1 MNSKLASIALICNGT
16 DGDGQVLHM
25 PMHLHERT
33 YCLPPQGPPC
43 LPALQPA
50 DDCWT
55 ASPVES
61 PWDLNLTAKMLI
73 ESMEHMCTNQGCNK
87 TLSHQDLT
95 KHKEELCK
103 FRMVRCPGRDP
114 ECKVELPICTFNNHI
129 QNCKTTT
136 PAKFG
141 SILQRSL
148 LMVIAWIGN
157 LKWFTSTKKRIWFG

>member
-1 MNSKLASIALICNGT
+1 MVKCSICLCISTKGPIASRPKGHLVCRLCNQQMIAEL
-16 DGDGQVLHM
+16 
-25 PMHLHERT
+25 PHL
-33 YCLPPQGPPC
+33 YK
-43 LPALQPA
+43 
-50 DDCWT
+50 
-55 ASPVES
+55 S

-73 ESMEHMCTNQGCNK
+73 ESMEHMCTNQGCKK

-114 ECKVELPICTFNNHI
+114 ECKVELPICTLNNQI

-136 PAKFG
+136 PAKFV

-148 LMVIAWIGN
+148 LMVIA
-157 LKWFTSTKKRIWFG
+157 